1 MSQSLV
7 DERGQPM
14 THEQAYAL
22 WLANLKTLARQPD
35 LKQDPV
41 VVMLPMPMFKRGCD
55 LPPQELCV
63 QA

>member
-1 MSQSLV
+1 
-7 DERGQPM
+7 M
-14 THEQAYAL
+14 TREQVYAL